1 MAGLHW
7 RIWFREG
14 VKADGKDKSII
25 TECIQVQA
33 DISIFIISQLVMF
46 YAVFGVLSIY
56 NKAYAK
62 ETDRLQSMYKNRI
75 QLDVTVGNSQD
86 MFNYISNG
94 VEDGNMILGG
104 KLSLSYAQ
112 ISANTK
118 CEVILKSNEELP
130 YKMVSGRLPG
140 SEPGDSGK
148 RLIAVGRYKYKDAYE
163 MDGKMYVTLENEEY
177 EICGVIGSSTSD
189 YYDYKMVLNIDC
201 LGTNVMN
208 EICRK
213 DSYTIELS
221 SNTRSL
227 DNSYSAVFG
236 NIRSVDAKSQINAKK
251 LNSKGESD
259 VVKALQGENMKINVM
274 VYVFCIFNCLLM
286 SQFWL
291 IQRSREIAVKKIY
304 GMSDL
309 RIIGAMACNI
319 LALSVTA
326 LIIFAVSAAII
337 NVVTSGAG
345 IITVNLTTLLTTIA
359 AIAVTIILSM
369 AYPVIKI
376 LHYDSVEVLG
386 SDD

>member
-1 MAGLHW
+1 MGKIKALL
-7 RIWFREG
+7 RSVFRYRL
-14 VKADGKDKSII
+14 
-25 TECIQVQA
+25 
-33 DISIFIISQLVMF
+33 ISVFFIISQLVMF

-163 MDGKMYVTLENEEY
+163 MDGKKYVTLENEEY

-189 YYDYKMVLNIDC
+189 YYDYKMVLSIDC
-201 LGTNVMN
+201 LGTNVLK

-213 DSYTIELS
+213 YSYTIELS
-221 SNTRSL
+221 SNITSL

-304 GMSDL
+304 GMSDS

-326 LIIFAVSAAII
+326 LIIFAVSAVII
-337 NVVTSGAG
+337 NVVTSGVG

>member
-1 MAGLHW
+1 MSRGL
-7 RIWFREG
+7 G
-14 VKADGKDKSII
+14 DV
-25 TECIQVQA
+25 
-33 DISIFIISQLVMF
+33 
-46 YAVFGVLSIY
+46 
-56 NKAYAK
+56 
-62 ETDRLQSMYKNRI
+62 YKRQ

-163 MDGKMYVTLENEEY
+163 MDGKKYVTLENEEY

-304 GMSDL
+304 GMSDS

-337 NVVTSGAG
+337 NVVTAGTG

>member
-1 MAGLHW
+1 MGKIKALL
-7 RIWFREG
+7 RSVFRYRL
-14 VKADGKDKSII
+14 
-25 TECIQVQA
+25 
-33 DISIFIISQLVMF
+33 ISVFFIISQLVMF

-163 MDGKMYVTLENEEY
+163 MDGKKYVTLENEEY

-304 GMSDL
+304 GMSDS

-326 LIIFAVSAAII
+326 LIIFAVSAVII
-337 NVVTSGAG
+337 NVVTSGVG

-376 LHYDSVEVLG
+376 LHYDCLLYTSPSPRDRG
-386 SDD
+386 

>member
-1 MAGLHW
+1 MGKIKALL
-7 RIWFREG
+7 RSVFRYRL
-14 VKADGKDKSII
+14 
-25 TECIQVQA
+25 
-33 DISIFIISQLVMF
+33 ISAFFIISQLVMF

-112 ISANTK
+112 ISANTR

-163 MDGKMYVTLENEEY
+163 MDGKKYVTLENEEY

-201 LGTNVMN
+201 LGTNVLK

-221 SNTRSL
+221 SNITSL

-236 NIRSVDAKSQINAKK
+236 NIRSAKSQINAKK

-304 GMSDL
+304 GMSDS

-326 LIIFAVSAAII
+326 LIIFAVSAVII

>member
-1 MAGLHW
+1 MGKIKALL
-7 RIWFREG
+7 RSVFRYRL
-14 VKADGKDKSII
+14 
-25 TECIQVQA
+25 
-33 DISIFIISQLVMF
+33 ISAFFIISQLVMF

-112 ISANTK
+112 ISANTR

-163 MDGKMYVTLENEEY
+163 MDGKKYVTLENEEY

-201 LGTNVMN
+201 LGTNVLK

-213 DSYTIELS
+213 DSYMIELS
-221 SNTRSL
+221 SNITSL

-259 VVKALQGENMKINVM
+259 VVKALQGENMKI
-274 VYVFCIFNCLLM
+274 
-286 SQFWL
+286 QFWL

-304 GMSDL
+304 GMSDS

-326 LIIFAVSAAII
+326 LIIFAVSAVII
-337 NVVTSGAG
+337 NVVTSGVG

>member
-1 MAGLHW
+1 M
-7 RIWFREG
+7 
-14 VKADGKDKSII
+14 KADGKDKSII

-163 MDGKMYVTLENEEY
+163 MDGKKYVTLENEEY

-221 SNTRSL
+221 SNITSL

-304 GMSDL
+304 GMSDS

-326 LIIFAVSAAII
+326 LIIFAVSAVII
-337 NVVTSGAG
+337 NVVTAGAG

>member
-1 MAGLHW
+1 
-7 RIWFREG
+7 
-14 VKADGKDKSII
+14 
-25 TECIQVQA
+25 
-33 DISIFIISQLVMF
+33 
-46 YAVFGVLSIY
+46 
-56 NKAYAK
+56 
-62 ETDRLQSMYKNRI
+62 
-75 QLDVTVGNSQD
+75 
-86 MFNYISNG
+86 
-94 VEDGNMILGG
+94 
-104 KLSLSYAQ
+104 
-112 ISANTK
+112 
-118 CEVILKSNEELP
+118 
-130 YKMVSGRLPG
+130 
-140 SEPGDSGK
+140 
-148 RLIAVGRYKYKDAYE
+148 
-163 MDGKMYVTLENEEY
+163 
-177 EICGVIGSSTSD
+177 
-189 YYDYKMVLNIDC
+189 MVLNIDC
-201 LGTNVMN
+201 LGTNVLK

-221 SNTRSL
+221 SNITSL

-304 GMSDL
+304 GMSDS

-326 LIIFAVSAAII
+326 LIIFAVSII
-337 NVVTSGAG
+337 NMVTAGAG

>member
-1 MAGLHW
+1 ML
-7 RIWFREG
+7 
-14 VKADGKDKSII
+14 SPI
-25 TECIQVQA
+25 TEKIPPITEITIPMHVNTSNRLA
-33 DISIFIISQLVMF
+33 YLSFFNTKEELSPVAWGKISSWKH
-46 YAVFGVLSIY
+46 S
-56 NKAYAK
+56 
-62 ETDRLQSMYKNRI
+62 
-75 QLDVTVGNSQD
+75 VTFKKIP
-86 MFNYISNG
+86 FNMLFFPSYIA
-94 VEDGNMILGG
+94 EDGRIVPFGKPFILRKDSITDCAIKEELKCDTAQTVRMHLLRKYPSKRHLVHDRRNLKGTRILGCV
-104 KLSLSYAQ
+104 KQKA
-112 ISANTK
+112 
-118 CEVILKSNEELP
+118 
-130 YKMVSGRLPG
+130 
-140 SEPGDSGK
+140 
-148 RLIAVGRYKYKDAYE
+148 AYE
-163 MDGKMYVTLENEEY
+163 MDGKKYVTLENEEY

-201 LGTNVMN
+201 LGTNVLK

-221 SNTRSL
+221 SNITSL

-304 GMSDL
+304 GMSDS

-326 LIIFAVSAAII
+326 LIIFAVSAVII

>member
-1 MAGLHW
+1 M
-7 RIWFREG
+7 
-14 VKADGKDKSII
+14 KADGKDKSII

-163 MDGKMYVTLENEEY
+163 MDGKKYVTLENEEY

-304 GMSDL
+304 GMSDS

-326 LIIFAVSAAII
+326 LIIFAVSAVII

>member
-1 MAGLHW
+1 M
-7 RIWFREG
+7 
-14 VKADGKDKSII
+14 KADGKDKSLLRS
-25 TECIQVQA
+25 VFRYRL
-33 DISIFIISQLVMF
+33 ISAFFIISQLVMF

-163 MDGKMYVTLENEEY
+163 MDGKKYVTLENEEY

-304 GMSDL
+304 GMSDS

-326 LIIFAVSAAII
+326 LIIFAVSAVII
-337 NVVTSGAG
+337 NVVTAGAG

>member
-33 DISIFIISQLVMF
+33 DISIFIISQFVMF

-163 MDGKMYVTLENEEY
+163 MDGKKYVTLENEEY

-221 SNTRSL
+221 SNITSL

-304 GMSDL
+304 GMSDS

-326 LIIFAVSAAII
+326 LIIFAVSAVII
-337 NVVTSGAG
+337 NVVTAGAG

>member
-163 MDGKMYVTLENEEY
+163 MDGKKYVTLENEEY

-227 DNSYSAVFG
+227 DNSYSAIFG

-304 GMSDL
+304 GMSDS

-326 LIIFAVSAAII
+326 LIIFAVSAVII

>member
-1 MAGLHW
+1 
-7 RIWFREG
+7 
-14 VKADGKDKSII
+14 
-25 TECIQVQA
+25 
-33 DISIFIISQLVMF
+33 
-46 YAVFGVLSIY
+46 
-56 NKAYAK
+56 
-62 ETDRLQSMYKNRI
+62 
-75 QLDVTVGNSQD
+75 
-86 MFNYISNG
+86 
-94 VEDGNMILGG
+94 
-104 KLSLSYAQ
+104 
-112 ISANTK
+112 
-118 CEVILKSNEELP
+118 
-130 YKMVSGRLPG
+130 
-140 SEPGDSGK
+140 
-148 RLIAVGRYKYKDAYE
+148 
-163 MDGKMYVTLENEEY
+163 
-177 EICGVIGSSTSD
+177 
-189 YYDYKMVLNIDC
+189 MVLNIDC

-304 GMSDL
+304 GMSDS

-326 LIIFAVSAAII
+326 LIIFAVSAVII

>member
-1 MAGLHW
+1 MGKIKALL
-7 RIWFREG
+7 RSVFRYRL
-14 VKADGKDKSII
+14 
-25 TECIQVQA
+25 
-33 DISIFIISQLVMF
+33 ISAFFIISQLVMF

-163 MDGKMYVTLENEEY
+163 MDGKKYVTLENEEY

-201 LGTNVMN
+201 LGTNVLK

-221 SNTRSL
+221 SNITSL

-304 GMSDL
+304 GMSDS

-326 LIIFAVSAAII
+326 LIIFAVSI
-337 NVVTSGAG
+337 NVVTAGAG

>member
-1 MAGLHW
+1 MGKIKALL
-7 RIWFREG
+7 RSVFRYRL
-14 VKADGKDKSII
+14 
-25 TECIQVQA
+25 
-33 DISIFIISQLVMF
+33 ISAFFIISQLVMF

-112 ISANTK
+112 ISANTR

-130 YKMVSGRLPG
+130 YKIIPGEVGNFRNDVFLERAIVGERL
-140 SEPGDSGK
+140 
-148 RLIAVGRYKYKDAYE
+148 RLAMGLPCRIAVGRYKYKDAYE
-163 MDGKMYVTLENEEY
+163 MDGKKYVTLENEEY

-201 LGTNVMN
+201 LGTNVLK

-221 SNTRSL
+221 SNITSL

-304 GMSDL
+304 GMSDS

-319 LALSVTA
+319 LALSETA
-326 LIIFAVSAAII
+326 LIIFAVSAVII
-337 NVVTSGAG
+337 NAVTAGAG
-345 IITVNLTTLLTTIA
+345 IITVNLTTLLTTIV

>member
-1 MAGLHW
+1 MGKIKALL
-7 RIWFREG
+7 RSVFRYRL
-14 VKADGKDKSII
+14 
-25 TECIQVQA
+25 
-33 DISIFIISQLVMF
+33 ISVFFIISQLVMF

-148 RLIAVGRYKYKDAYE
+148 RLIAVGRYKYKDA
-163 MDGKMYVTLENEEY
+163 MDGKKYVTLENEEY

-189 YYDYKMVLNIDC
+189 YYDYKMVLSIDC
-201 LGTNVMN
+201 LGTNVLK

-221 SNTRSL
+221 SNITSL

-304 GMSDL
+304 GMSDS

-326 LIIFAVSAAII
+326 LIIFAVSAVII
-337 NVVTSGAG
+337 NVVTSGVG

>member
-1 MAGLHW
+1 MGKIKALL
-7 RIWFREG
+7 RSVFRYRL
-14 VKADGKDKSII
+14 
-25 TECIQVQA
+25 
-33 DISIFIISQLVMF
+33 ISAFFIISQLVMF

-163 MDGKMYVTLENEEY
+163 MDGKKYVTLENEEY

-221 SNTRSL
+221 SNITSL

-304 GMSDL
+304 GMSDS

-326 LIIFAVSAAII
+326 LIIFAVSAVII
-337 NVVTSGAG
+337 NVVTAGAG

-386 SDD
+386 SDDLWGIFK

>member
-33 DISIFIISQLVMF
+33 DISIFYNKPAR

-163 MDGKMYVTLENEEY
+163 MDGKKYVTLENEEY

-221 SNTRSL
+221 SNITSL

-304 GMSDL
+304 GMSDS

-326 LIIFAVSAAII
+326 LIIFAVSAVII
-337 NVVTSGAG
+337 NVVTAGAG

>member
-1 MAGLHW
+1 M
-7 RIWFREG
+7 
-14 VKADGKDKSII
+14 KADGKDKSII

-112 ISANTK
+112 ISANTR

-163 MDGKMYVTLENEEY
+163 MDGKKYVTLENEEY

-304 GMSDL
+304 GMSDS

-337 NVVTSGAG
+337 NVVTAGTG

>member
-1 MAGLHW
+1 MGKIKALL
-7 RIWFREG
+7 RSVFRYR
-14 VKADGKDKSII
+14 V
-25 TECIQVQA
+25 
-33 DISIFIISQLVMF
+33 ISVFFIISQLVMF

-163 MDGKMYVTLENEEY
+163 MDGKKYVTLENEEY

-304 GMSDL
+304 GMSDS

-337 NVVTSGAG
+337 NVVTAGTG

>member
-163 MDGKMYVTLENEEY
+163 MDGKKYVTLENEEY

-304 GMSDL
+304 GMSDS

-326 LIIFAVSAAII
+326 LIIFAVSAVII
-337 NVVTSGAG
+337 NVVTSGVG

>member
-1 MAGLHW
+1 M
-7 RIWFREG
+7 
-14 VKADGKDKSII
+14 K
-25 TECIQVQA
+25 
-33 DISIFIISQLVMF
+33 
-46 YAVFGVLSIY
+46 
-56 NKAYAK
+56 
-62 ETDRLQSMYKNRI
+62 
-75 QLDVTVGNSQD
+75 
-86 MFNYISNG
+86 
-94 VEDGNMILGG
+94 
-104 KLSLSYAQ
+104 
-112 ISANTK
+112 
-118 CEVILKSNEELP
+118 
-130 YKMVSGRLPG
+130 
-140 SEPGDSGK
+140 
-148 RLIAVGRYKYKDAYE
+148 
-163 MDGKMYVTLENEEY
+163 
-177 EICGVIGSSTSD
+177 
-189 YYDYKMVLNIDC
+189 
-201 LGTNVMN
+201 
-208 EICRK
+208 
-213 DSYTIELS
+213 
-221 SNTRSL
+221 
-227 DNSYSAVFG
+227 YSAVFG

>member
-1 MAGLHW
+1 MGKIKALL
-7 RIWFREG
+7 RSVFRYRL
-14 VKADGKDKSII
+14 
-25 TECIQVQA
+25 
-33 DISIFIISQLVMF
+33 ISAFFIISQLVMF

-163 MDGKMYVTLENEEY
+163 MDGKKYVTLENEEY

-221 SNTRSL
+221 SNITSL

-274 VYVFCIFNCLLM
+274 VFCIFNCLLM

-304 GMSDL
+304 GMSDS

-326 LIIFAVSAAII
+326 LIIFAVSAVII
-337 NVVTSGAG
+337 NVVTAGTG